1 MKYHTFLVFMG
12 VTMVLLSACKK
23 SIDQRITALEKKV
36 ASKEIGSKEL
46 LELAG
51 LYKAAAEKQPNTA
64 QACIRY
70 TQAAETL
77 WKKGKTPAEAARE
90 LISALQITDPAADKV
105 RAAGLLAETYKALR
119 EKPGLETPDSEFTTQ
134 IKTLLLSQRQLLD
147 AALQQSRD
155 SMVDNQQKLVN
166 NWAVEELT
174 DRVESYALMLGDQD
188 ELKRAELLF
197 EAANANRAI
206 GNFARAIGFY
216 TEVAQNKSDIQKAA
230 NSQFMIAFVFEN
242 DMDQLE
248 QARTA
253 YQLFLKNFPNSEMAD
268 DAKIALANLG
278 KTPEELLET
287 LTKKSGK

>member
-12 VTMVLLSACKK
+12 VTMFLLSACKK

-216 TEVAQNKSDIQKAA
+216 SEVAQNKSDIQKAA

-242 DMDQLE
+242 DMNQLE